1 MWLLCVVLYALQ
13 GFFAIN
19 WTLDTREYF
28 KALLGTTEARSDA
41 TVHLILGSGHEKTP
55 NS

>member
-28 KALLGTTEARSDA
+28 KALLGAIEARSDA
-41 TVHLILGSGHEKTP
+41 TVHSILGSRHEKTP